1 MARAENTFAKPGS
14 IRIEWLPRDR
24 YFICWRSHVSV
35 MAADRREVLR
45 FARWPASTP
54 TGQALREW
62 LDGLGSVKAEAVSVQ
77 ELKAA
82 GMDSVPEHLATGF
95 GPECHDPADHDPT
108 ADTRTII

>member
-1 MARAENTFAKPGS
+1 MARKDNVFNKTGCLS
-14 IRIEWLPRDR
+14 IEWLPRDR
-24 YFICWRSHVSV
+24 YFICWRPHTSEL
-35 MAADRREVLR
+35 AADRKAVLR

-62 LDGLGSVKAEAVSVQ
+62 LDTVEGSKAEAVPDA

-82 GMDSVPEHLATGF
+82 GMESAPEHLATGF

-108 ADTRTII
+108 ANTRTII